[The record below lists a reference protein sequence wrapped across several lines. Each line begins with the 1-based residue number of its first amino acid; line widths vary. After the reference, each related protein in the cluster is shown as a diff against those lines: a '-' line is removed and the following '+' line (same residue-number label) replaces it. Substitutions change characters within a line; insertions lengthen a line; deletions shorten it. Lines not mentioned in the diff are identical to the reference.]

1 MKRTWMAVVVAM
13 VVAMVTVAQAY
24 TWRPLSVPEMARWG
38 ATHSLEFDY
47 ADMVDS
53 TETNTAETITI
64 ALPAKTAA
72 EFRAIIL
79 DTAFDTGNT
88 NYTGSV
94 ALTVGDG
101 SDVDLY
107 LTSTELASDGT
118 EVFVKY
124 APVVSAAASVVT
136 PTTAQLIFVSELAA
150 ATAADL
156 TYDSD
161 GSGTMLTNSVVTAQ
175 GAATLSTNTVVTAV
189 ALAAPVVT
197 ELGRKASTAAHN
209 IVLTFTPNEE
219 EALDENTSGKGRLF
233 FRITDWK

>member
-1 MKRTWMAVVVAM
+1 MKRTWMAVMVAM

-38 ATHSLEFDY
+38 ATHSLEFSYSDLTT
-47 ADMVDS
+47 AA
-53 TETNTAETITI
+53 TNTAQTITI

-79 DTAFDTGNT
+79 DTAFDSGNT

-94 ALTVGDG
+94 LCKVGDG
-101 SDVDLY
+101 SDDDLY

-124 APVVSAAASVVT
+124 APVVSAAAPAVT
-136 PTTAQLIFVSELAA
+136 PTTASLIFVKELAA
-150 ATAADL
+150 ATATPL
-156 TYDSD
+156 IYESD
-161 GSGTMLTNSVVTAQ
+161 GSGTLATNSVITAQGATTLQTNSVVTAI
-175 GAATLSTNTVVTAV
+175 S
-189 ALAAPVVT
+189 LAAPAVT

-209 IVLTFTPNEE
+209 LVVTLTPNAE
-219 EALDENTSGKGRLF
+219 EAVDDNTSGKVRLF
-233 FRITDWK
+233 FRVTDWR